1 MTVQMLE
8 VIPAE
13 RRDIVVREVCDIL
26 QEVITHEEDGSQC
39 VAQLHAVE
47 GNCKEELD
55 LTGR

>member
-1 MTVQMLE
+1 MLE